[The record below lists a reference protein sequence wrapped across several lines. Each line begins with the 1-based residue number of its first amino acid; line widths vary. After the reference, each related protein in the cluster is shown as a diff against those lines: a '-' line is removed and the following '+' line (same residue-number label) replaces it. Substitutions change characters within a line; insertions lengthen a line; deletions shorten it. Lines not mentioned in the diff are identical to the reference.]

1 MNTLSDQARQQAARQ
16 RLQRSRRIAGGLLLG
31 ASGLFA
37 AATYFQP
44 QHPHLGLGYVKAFA
58 EAAMVG
64 GLADWFAV
72 TALFRRPFGLPIP
85 HTAILP
91 NKQDSIANEI
101 GRFAERHFLQGRPI
115 ALKVYQAQPC
125 RRLLEWL
132 GSEKAQQQWLPLLSR
147 QLAPLL
153 QSVPP
158 AALHRFSR
166 RLLERQSGAYWGG
179 LLSDGLLLLKK
190 HGLHQQAF
198 DALIKALRGW
208 LQNPATRTL
217 LEQYLQ
223 EWAAKIESD
232 APSTWDKFKTA
243 LKTTLVEKV
252 DDWAAAKA
260 LDWLDQYLER
270 VQSEPHN
277 TLRKHFDAEYD
288 TWTEKLRQ
296 SPQWHQRLEG
306 LAQEAAR
313 SEALQRKLAQ
323 LQQQAAAWLAADAAA
338 DDSRITRQLQ
348 RFSGHIHRQMLAN
361 ETALRRADLVLA
373 RLVRGWVGRNKSSM
387 AEFIANKVKSWE
399 SAQLVEK
406 LELSVGR
413 DLQYI
418 RINGTLVGGL
428 AGLVIYSV
436 SQWLMG

>member
-31 ASGLFA
+31 AGATFA

-44 QHPHLGLGYVKAFA
+44 LYPHPGLGYVKAFA

-72 TALFRRPFGLPIP
+72 TALFRHPFGLPIP

-91 NKQDSIANEI
+91 RQQSRIAEEI

-132 GSEKAQQQWLPLLSR
+132 GSEKAQQQWLPLLAR

-153 QSVPP
+153 QSIPP
-158 AALHRFSR
+158 ATLHRFSL
-166 RLLERQSGAYWGG
+166 RLLERQTGAYWGA

-208 LQNPATRTL
+208 LKNPATRTL

-232 APSTWDKFKTA
+232 APSTWEKFKA
-243 LKTTLVEKV
+243 AMKTTLMEKV

-270 VQSEPHN
+270 VQTDHQN

-288 TWTEKLRQ
+288 AWADKLRH
-296 SPQWHQRLEG
+296 SPQWHQRLER
-306 LAQEAAR
+306 LAQEAAA
-313 SEALQRKLAQ
+313 SAAWQNKLTQ
-323 LQQQAAAWLAADAAA
+323 LQNQAAAWLAADAASA
-338 DDSRITRQLQ
+338 DSQILHQLQ
-348 RFSGHIHRQMLAN
+348 RLSTHFNRQILHN
-361 ETALRRADLVLA
+361 EPALRRADFVLA
-373 RLVRGWVGRNKSSM
+373 RIVRSWVGRNKSSM
-387 AEFIANKVKSWE
+387 ATFIADKVNSWE